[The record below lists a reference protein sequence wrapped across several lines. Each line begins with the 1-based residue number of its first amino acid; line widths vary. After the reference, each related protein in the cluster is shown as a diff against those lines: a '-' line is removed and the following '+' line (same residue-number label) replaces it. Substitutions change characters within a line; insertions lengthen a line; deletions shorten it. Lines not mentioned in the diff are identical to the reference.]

1 MSRSKQID
9 RTPKVSD
16 LLIRQKIDAMIE
28 YGYVSLRQFP
38 KHEKFVLGAEMRK
51 SMWNLLRL
59 VIICNKRYFKKTT
72 LQDVDVELDLLRSQ
86 VRLSKS
92 LEYIDFKKYEHWA
105 LMNDEIGRLLGG
117 WIKSLSEPAV
127 AVGDMR

>member
-1 MSRSKQID
+1 MSRSKPID

-16 LLIRQKIDAMIE
+16 LLIRQKIEAMIE

-38 KHEKFVLGAEMRK
+38 KQEKFVLGAEMRQ

-72 LQDVDVELDLLRSQ
+72 LQELDVELDLLRSQ
-86 VRLSKS
+86 VRLAKS
-92 LEYIDFKKYEHWA
+92 LQYIDFQKYEHWA
-105 LMNDEIGRLLGG
+105 LINDEIGRLLGG

-127 AVGDMR
+127 AVGGMR